1 MTKRIEYLDA
11 IKGFAI
17 FLMVFAHIIAWS
29 FDDWRTVMYPVVNT
43 PSIINAGLIWHFVYA
58 FHMALFFMVSGYLT
72 YKPIQGSNSGGGH
85 FLYFLYCSS
94 STSILSMSRFIQSY
108 RLLDYVMNFWD

>member
-1 MTKRIEYLDA
+1 MTKRIEYLDQ

-29 FDDWRTVMYPVVNT
+29 YDDWRLVMHPVDNKQCF
-43 PSIINAGLIWHFVYA
+43 INAGLIWHFVYA

-72 YKPIQGSNSGGGH
+72 YKPIQRADSGGGH
-85 FLYFLYCSS
+85 FVGDKEEND
-94 STSILSMSRFIQSY
+94 SITHSLFCNRGI
-108 RLLDYVMNFWD
+108 DYVN